1 MMKRSRG
8 FILSEILMTMILQA
22 GFILTLFGAFYLM
35 MEFYTKTQ
43 AVLTARDHA
52 ERVIQFMDDKIR
64 AAGLG
69 LWACTDDVDGDGEKE
84 PNSATIRGR
93 LSVIP
98 KLKTSRMFLS
108 NPNEGY
114 KLPVAIWWFDEE
126 GVNGVPK
133 LSNGQDKG
141 NILVLLYAEPHIAEK
156 KEEELVMLFSKKDDF
171 RLTTEGN
178 YTKGQATIT
187 MIDDDSG
194 SKSLFT
200 SKHKFHI
207 TQSEKNI
214 GRWAVSEAMGVPF
227 YIPSIG
233 NYPDIGIFFY
243 GGDAVSTYAIKAEHL
258 PETLNIPDA
267 GELMYL
273 KCMQMFVHDN
283 NDGQGRQFAFRELNV
298 NGDTWLPT
306 NGYNQEKNILD
317 IYMELDTSTNIFTL
331 YVLAQGGYD
340 AGVSN
345 PRPESWPKEATPSA
359 DNDDD
364 AKTAWLAHDYCH
376 YTVYVSRASWKLNN
390 IPEDFSWN

>member
-1 MMKRSRG
+1 MKRLRA
-8 FILSEILMTMILQA
+8 FILSEILMTMMLQA

-98 KLKTSRMFLS
+98 KLQTSRMFQS

-243 GGDAVSTYAIKAEHL
+243 GRDAVSTYAIKAEHL

-298 NGDTWLPT
+298 KGDTWLPT

-340 AGVSN
+340 SSYDPEAN
-345 PRPESWPKEATPSA
+345 PPTKSKPASWPENASW
-359 DNDDD
+359 NDDYL
-364 AKTAWLAHDYCH
+364 KYVL
-376 YTVYVSRASWKLNN
+376 YVSRASWKLNN